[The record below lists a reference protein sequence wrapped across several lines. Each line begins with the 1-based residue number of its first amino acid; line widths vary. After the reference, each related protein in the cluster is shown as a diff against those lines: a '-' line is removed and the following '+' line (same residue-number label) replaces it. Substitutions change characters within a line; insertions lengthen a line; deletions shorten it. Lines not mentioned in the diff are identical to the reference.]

1 MVLYPDAGV
10 GGGGGVGTSWCL
22 KILFRGQGSVP
33 IQEAFL
39 QFLRALLCVT
49 VILYLY
55 PVTQHF
61 ALLGIYALFPLNFL
75 GPWGQVP
82 CLLFSGWRRL
92 WGEGVDE
99 EEMKRGA
106 QWGDMFSPLPHGSL
120 RHSECLCWRQ
130 GLQISNTVSFQKHPR
145 RHSSKDFWFCQHY
158 PSFPYFL
165 FHYWVFF
172 FFLLPFRAAP
182 KAYGSSQTRI
192 QIRTMPASHRHSHS
206 HVGSEP
212 CLWSTLQLTATPDL
226 RLTEQVGPGIE
237 SASSWILAGFIIA
250 EP

>member
-1 MVLYPDAGV
+1 MWHFIGPQPTFQIHVPAHQPKQNMHSFTFCQPHAFVHNCFLFPQKLSFSPKQNRGV
-10 GGGGGVGTSWCL
+10 VGGTSWCL

-55 PVTQHF
+55 PVTQHS

-75 GPWGQVP
+75 GPWEQVP

-145 RHSSKDFWFCQHY
+145 RRSSKDFWFCQHY

-172 FFLLPFRAAP
+172 FF
-182 KAYGSSQTRI
+182 SS
-192 QIRTMPASHRHSHS
+192 S
-206 HVGSEP
+206 
-212 CLWSTLQLTATPDL
+212 
-226 RLTEQVGPGIE
+226 
-237 SASSWILAGFIIA
+237 F
-250 EP
+250 